1 MPSFDDVQTTK
12 VGSAGLVLLPSDK
25 QQSPWIENLTKD
37 TDGSW
42 IPRFGL
48 KLIKDYDGDRIAM
61 LGSAYQA
68 KSDIQRHIIYVV
80 TEEPKLYKGSMNT
93 IASDSGTSLDA
104 GLTAGDFS
112 GEQKNASVAVG
123 TSENPTLTERRVC
136 FAWQGIGGFDD
147 PQVYD
152 QTGNKVLTGGSDPV
166 KGIPFAHGNT
176 LCFLQKATIAW
187 CAYGNA
193 YDLDNFDSYF
203 TFLPPEIGEGVG
215 AFYWQEDV
223 TYILGTTGAAI
234 MQGSPLEQSLRFR
247 VLTAPPAAL
256 GSAACFARCR
266 DRLFYLSPGPSIFL
280 VGGGLQRVDQPIF
293 SLLKRESADVS
304 DYQMFYDPLI
314 DCLCVAPYV
323 SGGPNYTYLY
333 SIAESRWIG
342 IYSHADDERSI
353 CKAVNAGGLTDDDE
367 EYRNRSPFAC
377 VVVAAGDLLSHYD
390 SSVYGD
396 ELAADT
402 PTAFPCALETAPE
415 GADQSP
421 FVLKQLLGV
430 YVDGTGTWTVKLK
443 TRDGGGAYTTTT
455 IGSVSAPGWV
465 HASLETLSYSERIIR
480 CEASSASGV
489 RIKSMTIREGL
500 LGG

>member
-1 MPSFDDVQTTK
+1 MASFDDVQTTK
-12 VGSAGLVLLPSDK
+12 VGGAGLVLLPNDK
-25 QQSPWIENLTKD
+25 QQSPWIQNLTKD
-37 TDGSW
+37 SDGSW

-48 KLIKDYDGDRIAM
+48 KLIKDYAHRIAM
-61 LGSAYQA
+61 LGAAYQA
-68 KSDIQRHIIYVV
+68 KSDIQRHVIYVV
-80 TEEPKLYKGSMNT
+80 TEEPKLYKGSLNT
-93 IASDSGTSLDA
+93 IASDTGTSLDA
-104 GLTAGDFS
+104 SLASGDFS
-112 GEQKNASVAVG
+112 REQKNASVAVG

-152 QTGNKVLTGGSDPV
+152 QTGNKVVTGGADDV

-187 CAYGNA
+187 AKYGDA
-193 YDLDNFDSYF
+193 YDLTNFDSYF

-280 VGGGLQRVDQPIF
+280 VGGGLKRVDEPIF
-293 SLLKRESADVS
+293 SLLKKESADVS
-304 DYQMFYDPLI
+304 NYQMFYDPLI
-314 DCLCVAPYV
+314 DALCVAPFV

-333 SIAESRWIG
+333 SLAEQKWIG
-342 IYSHADDERSI
+342 VYSHADPTRSI
-353 CKAVNAGGLTDDDE
+353 GKAVNAGGLTNDDA

-377 VVVAAGDLLSHYD
+377 VAVAAGDLLSHYD
-390 SSVYGD
+390 SNVYGD
-396 ELAADT
+396 ELTAGSA
-402 PTAFPCALETAPE
+402 TAFTCALETAPD
-415 GADQSP
+415 GAMQSP
-421 FVLKQLLGV
+421 FVYKQLLGV

-443 TRDGGGAYTTTT
+443 VRDGGGAYTEST

-465 HASLETLSYSERIIR
+465 HASLDTPAYSERIIR
-480 CEASSASGV
+480 CEASSASGL
-489 RIKSMTIREGL
+489 RIKSMTIREAV